1 MYENNYTGGG
11 ITTLPG
17 YRIGGLLKKL
27 GGFLGKYGPQAAGF
41 LANPLVSAV
50 AIPTISAGIRA
61 LRNRGGGGQQ
71 QPQFMPQ
78 YAPTA
83 SMFNPYGGGFGMSGG
98 MGMPAPY
105 QNFLGSMQS
114 MYGFPGQYTPMQQP
128 ARMGQ
133 PGYAGTNYNTSS
145 QPRGQYGGDSNASS
159 DRRSDPF
166 LMNRYAD
173 GGMVDIPFEGFIPPT
188 EDGMP
193 ESSGAV
199 DDRVGLVKPD
209 ISDVSADIA
218 EMFQILKE
226 ALMNVEE
233 SWAQEIILLAVENFG
248 EDFVVRLAEE
258 LAASGG
264 DLPEEVEMDRMVEME
279 FKQNIANGGPVKIGA
294 AIAPNEYVLTARQVR
309 KVGGGDAGE
318 GAQRLKG
325 LASMLDNMDT
335 QKPLELSAQ

>member
-1 MYENNYTGGG
+1 MYENNYAGGG

-17 YRIGGLLKKL
+17 YDLGGFLKKV

-61 LRNRGGGGQQ
+61 LRNRGGRGQQ

-83 SMFNPYGGGFGMSGG
+83 PMFNPYGGGFG

-114 MYGFPGQYTPMQQP
+114 MYGFPGQYTPSPQSPYSQP
-128 ARMGQ
+128 SGSGSSAYRG
-133 PGYAGTNYNTSS
+133 PSGGDNVPSRSS
-145 QPRGQYGGDSNASS
+145 QGMR
-159 DRRSDPF
+159 
-166 LMNRYAD
+166 MYAD
-173 GGMVDIPFEGFIPPT
+173 GGMVDIPYEGFIPPT
-188 EDGMP
+188 DDGMP

-199 DDRVGLVKPD
+199 DDRVGVMKPD
-209 ISDVSADIA
+209 ASEVSADIM
-218 EMFQILKE
+218 EMFQMLKE
-226 ALMNVEE
+226 ALMNMEE
-233 SWAQEIILLAVENFG
+233 NWAQEIILLAVENFG
-248 EDFVVRLAEE
+248 EDFVVRFAEE

-264 DLPEEVEMDRMVEME
+264 DLPEEVELDRMVEMQ
-279 FKQNIANGGPVKIGA
+279 FKQNLANGGPVKIGA

-309 KVGGGDAGE
+309 KVGGGDAQE
-318 GAQRLKG
+318 GAKRLKG
-325 LASMLDNMDT
+325 LASLLDNMDT

>member
-1 MYENNYTGGG
+1 MMYENNYAGGG

-17 YRIGGLLKKL
+17 YFL
-27 GGFLGKYGPQAAGF
+27 GGFLGKAAGFLKKYGPQAAGF
-41 LANPLVSAV
+41 LANPVVSAI
-50 AIPTISAGIRA
+50 AIPTVAAGIRA
-61 LRNRGGGGQQ
+61 LRGGQQQ

-78 YAPTA
+78 YAPTR
-83 SMFNPYGGGFGMSGG
+83 SMMSPYGGGFGMSPYGGGFG
-98 MGMPAPY
+98 MGTPSPY
-105 QNFLGSMQS
+105 QGFLGGMQS
-114 MYGFPGQYTPMQQP
+114 MYGFPGQYTPTQQP

-145 QPRGQYGGDSNASS
+145 QPRGQYSGDSNASS
-159 DRRSDPF
+159 GRFRG
-166 LMNRYAD
+166 YAD

-199 DDRVGLVKPD
+199 DDRVGVMKPD
-209 ISDVSADIA
+209 ASEVSADNMEI
-218 EMFQILKE
+218 MQMLKE
-226 ALMNVEE
+226 ALMNMEE
-233 SWAQEIILLAVENFG
+233 SWAQEIILMAVENFG

-258 LAASGG
+258 LGASGG
-264 DLPEEVEMDRMVEME
+264 DLPEEVEMDRMVEMQ
-279 FKQNIANGGPVKIGA
+279 FKQNLANGGPVKIGA

-309 KVGGGDAGE
+309 KVGGGDAKE
-318 GAQRLKG
+318 GAKRLKG